1 VTTVAGSP
9 LADVQS
15 SVEARGIELDDV
27 GISGLRYPVC
37 VEMADGSRQNTVCD
51 ARLSVALAADVRG
64 THMSR
69 FVELLDQAAVIS
81 PSAMIGI
88 VGELASLLEAAVA
101 SVDVTFPLFIRRA
114 APVTGRSALLA
125 IDCRLCASHGAS
137 GASLRI
143 GARMPVTSLCPCS
156 KEISDYSA
164 HSQRGYVAVT
174 ALDASWRLGED
185 GLWPDELLEVCD
197 EAASAPIYPIL
208 KRPDERHV
216 TMLAYDRPAFV
227 EDLARDVAVALR
239 DEQRIDGFEVEVVNQ
254 ESIHDHQAFARVR
267 WDRP

>member
-1 VTTVAGSP
+1 
-9 LADVQS
+9 
-15 SVEARGIELDDV
+15 
-27 GISGLRYPVC
+27 
-37 VEMADGSRQNTVCD
+37 
-51 ARLSVALAADVRG
+51 
-64 THMSR
+64 MSR
-69 FVELLDQAAVIS
+69 FVELIDHAAVIS
-81 PSAMIGI
+81 PSAMIAI
-88 VGELASLLEAAVA
+88 VADLASRLEAADA
-101 SVDVTFPLFIRRA
+101 SVDVSFPLFIRRA

-143 GARMPVTSLCPCS
+143 SARIPVTSLCPCS

-164 HSQRGYVAVT
+164 HSQRGYVTVT

-185 GLWPDELLEVCD
+185 GLWPEELLKVCD
-197 EAASAPIYPIL
+197 DAASAPIYPVL
-208 KRPDERHV
+208 KRLDERHV

-239 DEQRIDGFEVEVVNQ
+239 DEQRIDGFEIEVVNQ

-267 WDRP
+267 WGRS